1 MNKEKIS
8 FVIPCYNS
16 TNPLD
21 AVVAEIEKM
30 MTEQLSAYEFEII
43 LVNDCSPDGTT
54 YGKIKEI
61 ATQKTFV
68 KGINLAR
75 NFGQPSAVMAAI
87 HYATGDY
94 VVCGDDDGQTP
105 YNDFPKLFAKIQE
118 GYDVVEAKYSQNEKK
133 SLFRKFGTFMNES
146 MATWLINK
154 PKGLELTSYWCIRRF
169 IAKEILRYDNPYPY
183 IGGLLLRSSQNACNV
198 SVSHR
203 KRLEGKSGYT
213 LKKLLSLWING
224 FTSFSIIPLRLTTLL
239 GFLISFLGFCFGIN
253 IVIKKIISDM
263 PAGYA
268 TIVCLLLLLFGF
280 SFIFLGI
287 IGEYI
292 GRIFISLNKSPQFLI
307 RDKINIDNSRE

>member
-1 MNKEKIS
+1 MSKEKIS

-16 TNPLD
+16 TNTLD
-21 AVVAEIEKM
+21 AVVAEIENTMKD
-30 MTEQLSAYEFEII
+30 QLPEYDFEIV

-54 YGKIKEI
+54 YDKIKEI
-61 ATQKTFV
+61 AKQKTFV

-87 HYATGDY
+87 HYVTGDY

-105 YNDFPKLFAKIQE
+105 FDEFPKLFDKIQA
-118 GYDVVEAKYSQNEKK
+118 GYDIVEAKYDVREKR
-133 SLFRKFGTFMNES
+133 SLFRKFGTLMNES

-154 PKGLELTSYWCIRRF
+154 PKGLDLTSFWCIRKF
-169 IAKEILRYDNPYPY
+169 IADELLRYENPYPY
-183 IGGLLLRSSQNACNV
+183 LGGLLLRSSQNACNV

-213 LKKLLSLWING
+213 VKKLIKLWING
-224 FTSFSIIPLRLTTLL
+224 FTSFSIIPLRITTLL

-253 IVIKKIISDM
+253 IVIKKIFADM

-292 GRIFISLNKSPQFLI
+292 GRIFISMNKSPQFVI
-307 RDKINIDNSRE
+307 KNKINISNDKE

>member
-1 MNKEKIS
+1 MSKEKIS

-16 TNPLD
+16 TNTLD
-21 AVVAEIEKM
+21 AVVAEIENTMKD
-30 MTEQLSAYEFEII
+30 QLPEYDFEIV

-54 YGKIKEI
+54 YDKIKEI
-61 ATQKTFV
+61 AKQKTFV

-87 HYATGDY
+87 HYVTGDY

-105 YNDFPKLFAKIQE
+105 FDEFPKLFDKIQAV
-118 GYDVVEAKYSQNEKK
+118 YDIVEAKYDVREKS
-133 SLFRKFGTFMNES
+133 SLFRKFGTLMNES

-154 PKGLELTSYWCIRRF
+154 PKGLELTSFWCIRKF
-169 IAKEILRYDNPYPY
+169 IADELLRYENPYPY
-183 IGGLLLRSSQNACNV
+183 LGGLLLRSSQNACNV

-213 LKKLLSLWING
+213 VKKLIKLWING
-224 FTSFSIIPLRLTTLL
+224 FTSFSIIPLRITTLL

-253 IVIKKIISDM
+253 IVIKKIFTDM

-292 GRIFISLNKSPQFLI
+292 GRIFISMNKSPQFVI
-307 RDKINIDNSRE
+307 KNKINISNDKE

>member
-16 TNPLD
+16 TNTLD
-21 AVVAEIEKM
+21 AVVTEIEKT
-30 MTEQLSAYEFEII
+30 MTEQLPEYDFEII

-54 YGKIKEI
+54 YDKIKEI
-61 ATQKTFV
+61 ATQKPFV

-105 YNDFPKLFAKIQE
+105 FNEFKKLFNKIQE
-118 GYDVVEAKYSQNEKK
+118 GFDIVEARYDIREKR
-133 SLFRKFGTFMNES
+133 SLFRKFGTLMNAS

-154 PKGLELTSYWCIRRF
+154 PKGLELTSYWCIREF
-169 IAKEILRYDNPYPY
+169 IAKELLRYENPYPY
-183 IGGLLLRSSQNACNV
+183 LGGLLLRSSQNACNV

-203 KRLEGKSGYT
+203 ERLEGKSGYT
-213 LKKLLSLWING
+213 VKKLIKLWING
-224 FTSFSIIPLRLTTLL
+224 FTSFSIIPLRITTLL

-253 IVIKKIISDM
+253 IVIKKIFTDM

-292 GRIFISLNKSPQFLI
+292 GRIFISLNKSPQFLV
-307 RDKINIDNSRE
+307 KETTNLE

>member
-1 MNKEKIS
+1 MSKEKIS

-16 TNPLD
+16 TNTLD
-21 AVVAEIEKM
+21 AVVAEIENTMKD
-30 MTEQLSAYEFEII
+30 QLPEYDFEIV

-54 YGKIKEI
+54 YDKIKEI
-61 ATQKTFV
+61 AKQKTFV

-87 HYATGDY
+87 HYVTGDY

-105 YNDFPKLFAKIQE
+105 FDEFPKLFDKIQA
-118 GYDVVEAKYSQNEKK
+118 GYDIVEAKYDVREKR
-133 SLFRKFGTFMNES
+133 SLFRKFGTLMNES

-154 PKGLELTSYWCIRRF
+154 PKGLELTSFWCIRKF
-169 IAKEILRYDNPYPY
+169 IADELLRYENPYPY
-183 IGGLLLRSSQNACNV
+183 LGGLLLRSSQNACNV

-213 LKKLLSLWING
+213 VKKLIKLWING
-224 FTSFSIIPLRLTTLL
+224 FTSFSIIPLRITTLL

-253 IVIKKIISDM
+253 IVIKKIFTDM

-292 GRIFISLNKSPQFLI
+292 GRIFISMNKSPQFVI
-307 RDKINIDNSRE
+307 KNKINISNDKE